1 MEGKVQMKIFLLA
14 LIFAS
19 APAFAWKE
27 STNQT
32 IVEIMAWENTETT
45 VVHFKLSNGTWC
57 YIPASQKTLN
67 SIILTLYA
75 SGKKAH
81 FHCHDTA
88 DSNAGGSVPAAHKL
102 HRISALK

>member
-1 MEGKVQMKIFLLA
+1 MRSLFFA
-14 LIFAS
+14 LMFVA
-19 APAFAWKE
+19 APVFAWKE
-27 STNQT
+27 SANQT

-45 VVHFKLSNGTWC
+45 VVHFKLANGTWC

-75 SGKKAH
+75 SGKKGN

-88 DSNAGGSVPAAHKL
+88 DSNAGGSVPGAHKL
-102 HRISALK
+102 HRISAIN